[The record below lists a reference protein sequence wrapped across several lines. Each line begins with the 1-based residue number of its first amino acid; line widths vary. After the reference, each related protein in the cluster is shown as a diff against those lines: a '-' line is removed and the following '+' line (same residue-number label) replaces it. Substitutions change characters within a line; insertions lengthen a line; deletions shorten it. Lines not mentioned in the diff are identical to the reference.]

1 MVRSSGK
8 WTMYLMS
15 LQGHGTSLTPGGRG
29 IPTECR
35 AGTKSASVRSMASM
49 TSVPIRVMIFM
60 EIAT

>member
-1 MVRSSGK
+1 
-8 WTMYLMS
+8 MYLMS

-29 IPTECR
+29 IPTEWS
-35 AGTKSASVRSMASM
+35 AGTKSAFVRSMASI